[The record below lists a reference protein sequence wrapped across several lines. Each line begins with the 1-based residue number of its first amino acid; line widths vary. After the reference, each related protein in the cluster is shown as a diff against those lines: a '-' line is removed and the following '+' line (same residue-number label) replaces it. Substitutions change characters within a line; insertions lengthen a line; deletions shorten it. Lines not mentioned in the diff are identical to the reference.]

1 MNLEGITLHILT
13 KNLQTAL
20 IGGKI
25 AKIFMPTAAS
35 LLLVVRNGKDT
46 LSLLADFSGDSP
58 LLYLTDN
65 NPENPDKP
73 PALCMLLRK
82 HLEDGRISKIEQSGL
97 SYLTMMNILNGE
109 ATTSPIT
116 DAILKNTKP
125 HWPGTY
131 LKAIEFQG
139 NWPTTAEW
147 GVCLVSNHR
156 SFYNRESQSNFFFDT
171 KEIIFP
177 FFV

>member
-1 MNLEGITLHILT
+1 MSN
-13 KNLQTAL
+13 
-20 IGGKI
+20 
-25 AKIFMPTAAS
+25 
-35 LLLVVRNGKDT
+35 
-46 LSLLADFSGDSP
+46 
-58 LLYLTDN
+58 
-65 NPENPDKP
+65 
-73 PALCMLLRK
+73 
-82 HLEDGRISKIEQSGL
+82 KIEQSGL

-131 LKAIEFQG
+131 LKAIELQG

-171 KEIIFP
+171 KEEMDNWILTIDYDSEDFAVKLYVYEWDLGP
-177 FFV
+177 QYRTLVQVS